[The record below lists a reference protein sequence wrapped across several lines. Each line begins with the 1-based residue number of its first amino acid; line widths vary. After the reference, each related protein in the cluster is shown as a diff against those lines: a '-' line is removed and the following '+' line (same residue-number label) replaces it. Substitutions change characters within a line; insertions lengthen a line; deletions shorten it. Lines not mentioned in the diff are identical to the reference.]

1 MPEEQDPISEAIDGT
16 VNDVT
21 QGCFGSFLVL
31 LLITGLGLFFC
42 SFAGKSPSG
51 LKVDGKLSFPSTES
65 MHLQSRRGLARIA
78 PELQTA
84 KAMII
89 IPMVMSFQ
97 RGVMLG

>member
-65 MHLQSRRGLARIA
+65 MHLQSGA
-78 PELQTA
+78 
-84 KAMII
+84 
-89 IPMVMSFQ
+89 
-97 RGVMLG
+97 GWLGSLPSSKPLKQ